1 MEDFGSKYSKFPLS
15 AAGLGWSLYP
25 RVIDQFSTFSI
36 LCLTLVA
43 VSFFVDRATGDIYKP
58 ASFRAPAKGVR
69 GNIFKSD
76 TWKKYD
82 VHGGWLYRYR

>member
-1 MEDFGSKYSKFPLS
+1 MGAWEYPDLLRPGIKFDKIVNVRNKR
-15 AAGLGWSLYP
+15 AG
-25 RVIDQFSTFSI
+25 
-36 LCLTLVA
+36 A